1 MGVVLRRAN
10 DIKTYAGAVGAS
22 TKSKSRGA
30 IFIKIA
36 MLELERDRR
45 TKERLATAVR
55 ARQIDTRL
63 QEIEAEVAALY
74 ASSSGILGA
83 RPAALVAGAET
94 PPATRR
100 RVLRF

>member
-1 MGVVLRRAN
+1 MGVVLRRVN
-10 DIKTYAGAVGAS
+10 DIKTHAGGVGAS

-45 TKERLATAVR
+45 TKERQVTA
-55 ARQIDTRL
+55 ARVQQIETRL
-63 QEIEAEVAALY
+63 QEIEAEVTALY
-74 ASSSGILGA
+74 AASSGVIGP
-83 RPAALVAGAET
+83 RPSASVAGTET
-94 PPATRR
+94 PTATRR